1 MAASNAGVAIDQD
14 TTHKLIVAQAHVGAE
29 NVDCK
34 MERYVWGRRVDGQ
47 NIINLQ
53 YTWDKIVLAARII
66 AAVDNPK
73 DVAVV
78 SARDWGQRAVLK
90 FASHTGA
97 TPVAGRFTPGTFTNQ
112 QQQKDFK
119 EPRLI
124 IVTDTRLDHQPLI
137 EASYVNIPT
146 IAFANTDSNLQYVDV
161 AIPCNNAASQSIG
174 LIYWLL
180 CREVLR
186 IKGKIPRNQEWD
198 VMPDLFFWRDPSKE
212 EEKQQEESNDFSSDR
227 RSQNESSASTG
238 QFDALSNQSET
249 LNTST
254 ASQSLTGAWT
264 GNDNNSASA
273 SSSVSAPAD
282 PFPVNTSTS
291 STDDAWTGL
300 A

>member
-66 AAVDNPK
+66 AAVENPK

-186 IKGKIPRNQEWD
+186 IKGKLPRNQEWD

-212 EEKQQEESNDFSSDR
+212 EEKPQEESNDFSDR

-254 ASQSLTGAWT
+254 AGQSLTGAWT

-282 PFPVNTSTS
+282 PFPVNTSSS

>member
-66 AAVDNPK
+66 AAVENPK

-212 EEKQQEESNDFSSDR
+212 EEKQQEESNDFSS

-254 ASQSLTGAWT
+254 AGQSLTGAWT
-264 GNDNNSASA
+264 GNDNSASA

-282 PFPVNTSTS
+282 PFPVNTSS
-291 STDDAWTGL
+291 SSADDAWTGL

>member
-1 MAASNAGVAIDQD
+1 MSATALTEDI
-14 TTHKLIVAQAHVGAE
+14 TYKLLVSQAHVGAE
-29 NVDCK
+29 NMDSR
-34 MERYVWGRRVDGQ
+34 MERYVWNKRVDGQ
-47 NIINLQ
+47 HIINLQ

-73 DVAVV
+73 DVAII

-97 TPVAGRFTPGTFTNQ
+97 TPIAGRFTPGTFTNQ

-124 IVTDTRLDHQPLI
+124 VVTDTRLDHQPLI

-146 IAFANTDSNLQYVDV
+146 IAFVNTDSPLQYVDI
-161 AIPCNNAASQSIG
+161 AIPCNNANPQSIG

-198 VMPDLFFWRDPSKE
+198 VMPDLFFWRDPAKE
-212 EEKQQEESNDFSSDR
+212 EEKPQEEEALESRRNQSESTSSF
-227 RSQNESSASTG
+227 AKPG
-238 QFDALSNQSET
+238 QYDALSSQPDTVS
-249 LNTST
+249 
-254 ASQSLTGAWT
+254 ASSGGANPWEEGSGPASVS
-264 GNDNNSASA
+264 GNDAWNETSSSTSASA
-273 SSSVSAPAD
+273 DSPWS
-282 PFPVNTSTS
+282 N
-291 STDDAWTGL
+291 L
-300 A
+300 NN